1 MVPLIVPR
9 SLGWVPGYPMLRR
22 QICGTAERIK
32 VLDGSAY
39 EPEGV
44 GFAGT
49 KGSKDP
55 NISEVGWKPS
65 DV

>member
-1 MVPLIVPR
+1 VSIKLVV
-9 SLGWVPGYPMLRR
+9 LFQGDAEGYPMLRR
-22 QICGTAERIK
+22 QTCGTAEGIK

-39 EPEGV
+39 ERDGV